1 MWWGSPKV
9 TPSVLIGSYLAGI
22 LSDGQFLAMI
32 NGDFS
37 EDYLFWISYIDSTDG
52 KEGTYMI

>member
-1 MWWGSPKV
+1 
-9 TPSVLIGSYLAGI
+9 
-22 LSDGQFLAMI
+22 MI

-52 KEGTYMI
+52 KEGTYMIKGGTYRGMGTYLRKYDYKTPIRISSPFT